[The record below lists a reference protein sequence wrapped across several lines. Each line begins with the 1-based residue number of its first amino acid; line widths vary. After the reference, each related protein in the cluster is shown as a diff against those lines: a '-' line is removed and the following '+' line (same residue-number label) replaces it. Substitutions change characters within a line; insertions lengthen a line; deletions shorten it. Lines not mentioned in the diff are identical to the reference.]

1 MNTPPD
7 PVVRVAG
14 VPRRTLTVLNTP
26 KSLELAESILDTR
39 ERIAEEGRRI
49 ADALHPVIGHL
60 PDPALK
66 PRVVGLRRA
75 AHQGRPPR
83 AAEWDPAV
91 RAALPGPLAD
101 RIRRWLERRTRCA
114 EHLESLATVFQE
126 ETHDA
131 LAAFRDALA
140 QPRFRQGLLHAGP
153 ALDDVLERWLAD
165 PAGPPPG
172 TKALVS
178 LARYLTRAAVKTS
191 PHGTFT
197 ATGRARWTDH
207 GPWLRTGDLESRS
220 TTTELNLARLRRV
233 ADGLLRTHPAL
244 RDALRLRRNP
254 TLTVADGTLCL
265 IAPGPGARVTAFP
278 AGDRTPDL
286 LGALEKLDGATPA
299 DAGPAVRR
307 FVTAGMLQ
315 EDLPLD
321 DQEPCHLDALIAWLT
336 DHAHLVPPD
345 TRHALTA
352 LRSALPPAPRAAPPA
367 AHHADRRRRARAA
380 RDRLL
385 AVERALRLPAPQEP
399 YERRPVHE
407 DSVLDGTAATL
418 ARAPWQSLLADLA
431 SVGRALAVLD
441 RDLPARYA
449 AAAWLADRYG
459 PQPRIPLLLALHG
472 LREDPSPAAEHVRA
486 LLQPGFGV
494 DDTLLRGSP
503 LPAVRRL
510 AGHRAATL
518 RALRN
523 GTLPADAA
531 APRPPL
537 SLAHYIQPLPGPDGL
552 PRAVL
557 NAVTVGHGHWR
568 GRLDRMRAR
577 ATGGPG
583 GPGGSGGPGGPGGSG
598 GPGGPG
604 GSGGPGGPG
613 GPGGSGGS
621 GGSGGL
627 GGSGGPGGSAPP
639 PPAARTGP
647 GRIPV
652 DIGGLY
658 ASNTNL
664 RHPTLPHVF
673 DHPFTRGAP
682 SGPGRIPLGE
692 VTVRLDPAT
701 GLPAL
706 RSPRHG
712 DADLVPVHLGLMS
725 PLLLPPPLATLLR
738 VFGDPHTLFRTGHP
752 LLPGPFTEDV
762 PDRGFVS
769 LPRLRAGRVVLRRR
783 TWLTRAAAVPRR
795 APGEPDHEH
804 FLRLQAWRR
813 ELGLPTTCFIRTRT
827 PRGGAPDAFADKGYK
842 PVYLDFASPLLA
854 RALTRSLDDPD
865 TVVHIEEALPNPSAH
880 DGDAHDGDA
889 HDGDAYDGGTHD
901 GDTPYTSEFVIELPG
916 DFHAPAV

>member
-26 KSLELAESILDTR
+26 KSLELAENILDTR

-83 AAEWDPAV
+83 AAEWDRAV
-91 RAALPGPLAD
+91 RAALPDPLAD

-114 EHLESLATVFQE
+114 EHLDTLAAVFQE

-165 PAGPPPG
+165 PAGPAPG

-220 TTTELNLARLRRV
+220 TTAELNLARLRRV

-244 RDALRLRRNP
+244 RDALSLRRNP
-254 TLTVADGTLCL
+254 TLTVADGTLRL
-265 IAPGPGARVTAFP
+265 IAPGPGARITAFP
-278 AGDRTPDL
+278 AGDRAPDL
-286 LGALEKLDGATPA
+286 LGALEKPAGATPA

-321 DQEPCHLDALIAWLT
+321 DQEPCHLAALIGWLS
-336 DHAHLVPPD
+336 DHAHLVPAD

-352 LRSALPPAPRAAPPA
+352 LRSALPPAPRP

-385 AVERALRLPAPQEP
+385 AVERALRLPAPREP

-407 DSVLDGTAATL
+407 DSVLDGTVATL
-418 ARAPWQSLLADLA
+418 ARAPWQPLLADLA

-459 PQPRIPLLLALHG
+459 PRPRIPLLLALHG

-486 LLQPGFGV
+486 LLRPGFGV
-494 DDTLLRGSP
+494 DDTLLRASP

-510 AGHRAATL
+510 ADHRAATL

-523 GTLPADAA
+523 GTLPTEAA

-552 PRAVL
+552 PHAVL

-583 GPGGSGGPGGPGGSG
+583 GSGSSGGPV
-598 GPGGPG
+598 

-613 GPGGSGGS
+613 GPGGSV
-621 GGSGGL
+621 
-627 GGSGGPGGSAPP
+627 PP

-664 RHPTLPHVF
+664 RHPTLPHAF

-692 VTVRLDPAT
+692 VTVHLDPAT
-701 GLPAL
+701 GLPVL

-712 DADLVPVHLGLMS
+712 HADLIPVHLGLMS

-738 VFGDPHTLFRTGHP
+738 LFGDPHTLFRTGHP

-769 LPRLRAGRVVLRRR
+769 LPRLQAGRVVLRRR

-795 APGEPDHEH
+795 VPGEPDHEH

-827 PRGGAPDAFADKGYK
+827 LRGEAQDAFADKGYK
-842 PVYLDFASPLLA
+842 PVYLDFASPLLI

-865 TVVHIEEALPNPSAH
+865 TVVHIEEALPETSAH
-880 DGDAHDGDA
+880 DGHAHDGQAPD
-889 HDGDAYDGGTHD
+889 
-901 GDTPYTSEFVIELPG
+901 DTPYTSEFVIELPG

>member
-1 MNTPPD
+1 MNAPPD

-26 KSLELAESILDTR
+26 KSLELAENLLDTR

-66 PRVVGLRRA
+66 PRVIGLRRA

-83 AAEWDPAV
+83 ATEWDPAV
-91 RAALPGPLAD
+91 RAALPAPLAD
-101 RIRRWLERRTRCA
+101 RIRRWLERRTRCG
-114 EHLESLATVFQE
+114 EHLDTLAAVFQE

-131 LAAFRDALA
+131 VAAFRDALA
-140 QPRFRQGLLHAGP
+140 QPRFRQGLLHASP

-220 TTTELNLARLRRV
+220 TTAELNLARLRRV
-233 ADGLLRTHPAL
+233 ADGLLRAHPAL

-254 TLTVADGTLCL
+254 TLTVADGTLRL

-278 AGDRTPDL
+278 AGDRAPDL
-286 LGALEKLDGATPA
+286 LGALGKLDGATPA

-321 DQEPCHLDALIAWLT
+321 DQEPCHLDALIAWLA
-336 DHAHLVPPD
+336 DHAHLVPAD

-352 LRSALPPAPRAAPPA
+352 LRSALPPAPRAA
-367 AHHADRRRRARAA
+367 HHADRRRRARAA
-380 RDRLL
+380 GDRLL
-385 AVERALRLPAPQEP
+385 AVERALRLPAPREP

-407 DSVLDGTAATL
+407 DSVLDDTVATL
-418 ARAPWQSLLADLA
+418 ARAPWQPLLADLA

-459 PQPRIPLLLALHG
+459 PRPRIPLLLALHG

-486 LLQPGFGV
+486 LLRPGFGV

-510 AGHRAATL
+510 ADHRAATL

-523 GTLPADAA
+523 GTLPTDAA

-537 SLAHYIQPLPGPDGL
+537 SLAHYVQPLPGPDGL

-583 GPGGSGGPGGPGGSG
+583 G
-598 GPGGPG
+598 
-604 GSGGPGGPG
+604 
-613 GPGGSGGS
+613 
-621 GGSGGL
+621 
-627 GGSGGPGGSAPP
+627 SAPQP
-639 PPAARTGP
+639 PTARTGP

-664 RHPTLPHVF
+664 RHPTLPHAF
-673 DHPFTRGAP
+673 DHPFTRGTP
-682 SGPGRIPLGE
+682 SGPRPGRIPLGE
-692 VTVRLDPAT
+692 VTVCLDPAT

-712 DADLVPVHLGLMS
+712 DADLIPVHLGLMS

-738 VFGDPHTLFRTGHP
+738 LFGDPHTLFRTGHP
-752 LLPGPFTEDV
+752 LLPGPFTDDV
-762 PDRGFVS
+762 PDRGFVA
-769 LPRLRAGRVVLRRR
+769 LPRLQAGRVVLRRR

-813 ELGLPTTCFIRTRT
+813 ELGLPTTCFVRTRT

-842 PVYLDFASPLLA
+842 PVYLDFASPLLI

-865 TVVHIEEALPNPSAH
+865 TVVHIEEALPDPAAH
-880 DGDAHDGDA
+880 DGDTHE
-889 HDGDAYDGGTHD
+889 GGAHD

>member
-26 KSLELAESILDTR
+26 KSLELAENILDTR
-39 ERIAEEGRRI
+39 DRIAEEGRRI

-91 RAALPGPLAD
+91 RAALPDPLAD

-114 EHLESLATVFQE
+114 EHLDTLAAVFQE

-197 ATGRARWTDH
+197 ATGRARWTEH
-207 GPWLRTGDLESRS
+207 GPWLSTGDLESRS
-220 TTTELNLARLRRV
+220 TTAELNLARLRRI

-254 TLTVADGTLCL
+254 TLTVADGTLRL
-265 IAPGPGARVTAFP
+265 IAPGPGARITAFP
-278 AGDRTPDL
+278 AGDRAPDL
-286 LGALEKLDGATPA
+286 LGALEKPAGATPA

-307 FVTAGMLQ
+307 FVSAGMLQ

-336 DHAHLVPPD
+336 DHAHLVPAD

-352 LRSALPPAPRAAPPA
+352 LRSALPPAPRP

-385 AVERALRLPAPQEP
+385 AVERALRLPAPREP

-407 DSVLDGTAATL
+407 DSVLDGTVATL
-418 ARAPWQSLLADLA
+418 ARAPWQPLLADLA

-459 PQPRIPLLLALHG
+459 PRPRIPLLLALHG

-486 LLQPGFGV
+486 LLRPGFGV
-494 DDTLLRGSP
+494 DDTLLRASP

-510 AGHRAATL
+510 ADHRAATL
-518 RALRN
+518 RALRD
-523 GTLPADAA
+523 GTLPTEAA

-583 GPGGSGGPGGPGGSG
+583 GPGGPGGSV
-598 GPGGPG
+598 
-604 GSGGPGGPG
+604 
-613 GPGGSGGS
+613 
-621 GGSGGL
+621 
-627 GGSGGPGGSAPP
+627 PP

-664 RHPTLPHVF
+664 RHPTLPHAF

-692 VTVRLDPAT
+692 VTVHLDPAT

-712 DADLVPVHLGLMS
+712 HADLIPVHLGLMS

-738 VFGDPHTLFRTGHP
+738 LFGDPHTLFRTGHP

-769 LPRLRAGRVVLRRR
+769 LPRLQAGRVVLRRR

-795 APGEPDHEH
+795 APGKPDYEH

-827 PRGGAPDAFADKGYK
+827 PRGEAPDAFADKGYK
-842 PVYLDFASPLLA
+842 PVYLDFASPLLI

-865 TVVHIEEALPNPSAH
+865 TVVHIEEALPEPSAH
-880 DGDAHDGDA
+880 HGHAPDGHAHHGHAPD
-889 HDGDAYDGGTHD
+889 
-901 GDTPYTSEFVIELPG
+901 DTPYTSEFVIELPG